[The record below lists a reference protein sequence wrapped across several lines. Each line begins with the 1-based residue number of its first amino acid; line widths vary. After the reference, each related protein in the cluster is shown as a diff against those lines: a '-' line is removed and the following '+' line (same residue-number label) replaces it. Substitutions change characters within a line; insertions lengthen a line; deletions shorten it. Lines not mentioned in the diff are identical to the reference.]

1 MKKIIAFWLASCAGL
16 YGATV
21 MVDNSG
27 RLVYPQAD
35 DFISANKL
43 ATLSDIL
50 AAGEG
55 GGFPLVKIPMSKT
68 DLGKPVEVELKVK
81 EYGNPD
87 AAYWFSTLKNQNYL
101 EYPKRDVGAQAWFVC
116 PRALLGFGDNRDYI
130 PFLSGYWENISDQLT
145 DMTYGVKESK
155 YDDVSDA
162 LVEPNVGGLFLDGT
176 KISDVWAKNNMELMP
191 VYLKIGQAGAVGSWE
206 IATVEWRDRK
216 LKVPPN
222 EGILLS
228 GKSFKS
234 EENSSFFEFG
244 EEIEYLSRS
253 EAEILFTSKDKVFS
267 YYGKSIIAFTVE
279 FPEFSGVA
287 SLRVGMLNRHTAA
300 QSWKTTIYYSYSNG
314 WYWNVSLVVG
324 GDNHTSTTQFHVD
337 NHFESAG
344 TFSFSGD
351 DFSGK
356 TVRVSA
362 FVAAQDHQFSVTR
375 EFSAG
380 NIQNWSQTVKLGSPT
395 YNILG
400 IFSNGMPQ
408 GTKISNIKIITIH

>member
-1 MKKIIAFWLASCAGL
+1 MKNLFTLLFFTACLAQ
-16 YGATV
+16 GATV

-27 RLVYPQAD
+27 RLIYPQAD
-35 DFISANKL
+35 DFVSANKL

-130 PFLSGYWENISDQLT
+130 PHLPAYWENISDQLT
-145 DMTYGVKESK
+145 DMTFGIHSSK
-155 YDDVSDA
+155 YDDISDI
-162 LVEPNVGGLFLDGT
+162 LIEPDVRGLFLDGT
-176 KISDVWAKNNMELMP
+176 KISDVWAKNNGELKP
-191 VYLKIGQAGAVGSWE
+191 VYLKIGQAGAAGSWE
-206 IATVEWRDRK
+206 IAAVEWRDRK

-228 GKSFKS
+228 GKDFKS
-234 EENSSFFEFG
+234 EENPYYFDFG
-244 EEIEYLSRS
+244 EGIEYLSES
-253 EAEILFTSKDKVFS
+253 EAEILFTSKERVFS

-300 QSWKTTIYYSYSNG
+300 QSWQTTIYYSYSNG
-314 WYWNVSLVVG
+314 WYWNVSLIVG

-362 FVAAQDHQFSVTR
+362 FVEAQDHQFSVTR

-408 GTKISNIKIITIH
+408 GAKISNIKIITFH

>member
-1 MKKIIAFWLASCAGL
+1 MKNLFTLLFFTACLAQ
-16 YGATV
+16 GATV

-35 DFISANKL
+35 DFVSANKL
-43 ATLSDIL
+43 ATISDIL
-50 AAGEG
+50 SAGEG
-55 GGFPLVKIPMSKT
+55 SGFPLVKIPMTKT
-68 DLGKPVEVELKVK
+68 DSGKPIEIELKVK

-101 EYPKRDVGAQAWFVC
+101 EYSRRDASAQVWFVC
-116 PRALLGFGDNRDYI
+116 PRALSGFDNRDYI
-130 PFLSGYWENISDQLT
+130 PHLPAYWENISDQLT
-145 DMTYGVKESK
+145 DMTFGIHSSK
-155 YDDVSDA
+155 YDDISDI
-162 LVEPNVGGLFLDGT
+162 LIEPDVRGLFLDGT
-176 KISDVWAKNNMELMP
+176 KISDVWAKNNGELKP
-191 VYLKIGQAGAVGSWE
+191 VYLKISQSAAIGSWE
-206 IATVEWRDRK
+206 IASVEWRDRK
-216 LKVPPN
+216 LKVPQN
-222 EGILLS
+222 EGVLLS
-228 GKSFKS
+228 GKDFKS
-234 EENSSFFEFG
+234 EENPSYFDFG
-244 EEIEYLSRS
+244 EGIEYLSES
-253 EAEILFTSKDKVFS
+253 DSEILFTSKERVFS
-267 YYGKSIIAFTVE
+267 YYGKSIITFTVE

-337 NHFESAG
+337 NHFENAG
-344 TFSFSGD
+344 TFSFSGG

-362 FVAAQDHQFSVTR
+362 FVEAQDHEFSVTR
-375 EFSAG
+375 EFNAG
-380 NIQNWSQTVKLGSPT
+380 NIQGWSQTVKLGSPT

-408 GTKISNIKIITIH
+408 GAKISNIKIITFH